1 MSVAASKYER
11 LALEKYFTP
20 AWVTET
26 LLSVERFTKIWDPA
40 GGAGNILLALPAG
53 MQAWASDIN
62 PDDHNLVA
70 ERDFFDC
77 TDADGFD
84 VLTNPPYGVQ
94 SRLAVRFIEHAL
106 KITRHHGGKVAMLLK
121 VGFDSA
127 DGRRHLFDEHPAFAV
142 EYRLTKRIRWTNL
155 PQSDAGPTEN
165 HSWMVWDWRKR
176 PGPAVKAYLPLR
188 ESTNAAH
195 A

>member
-1 MSVAASKYER
+1 MSVGKSNYVR
-11 LALEKYFTP
+11 VQGEKYFTP
-20 AWVTET
+20 AWVTQA
-26 LLSVERFTKIWDPA
+26 LFSVERFSKVYDPA
-40 GGAGNILLALPAG
+40 GGDAAIINAVPAG
-53 MQAWASDIN
+53 MAAWASDIAPDN
-62 PDDHNLVA
+62 PRVE

-77 TDADGFD
+77 TFVDGFD
-84 VLTNPPYGVQ
+84 IITNPPYGIQ

-106 KITRHHGGKVAMLLK
+106 KVTERHGGKVAMLLK

-127 DGRRHLFDEHPAFAV
+127 DGRRHLFDEHPAFAA

-165 HSWMVWDWRKR
+165 HSWFLWDWRKR

-188 ESTNAAH
+188 EPAH